1 VKAAYQKVGLAI
13 MVGIVLLIAVAMLY
27 VVDFNRAGIAGA
39 LIGALVGL
47 LNLAVGYVLA
57 ERGLKRSMNA
67 VFAILLGGFFARLL
81 ILVALVFLFHKTEA
95 VNEVAFALVFMIFFF
110 LYVGAEIVLVNR
122 AARSPGSHA

>member
-1 VKAAYQKVGLAI
+1 MA
-13 MVGIVLLIAVAMLY
+13 GIVLLILAATLY
-27 VVDFNRAGIAGA
+27 VVDFDRAGIAGA
-39 LIGALVGL
+39 VIGALVGL
-47 LNLAVGYVLA
+47 LNLAVCYVLA

-95 VNEVAFALVFMIFFF
+95 VSEVAFALVFMIFFF